1 MSYPH
6 NPYIKASSAYG
17 ETMKLDHSDQKSLE
31 ASVLLKAAQ
40 RLQTLSDRLADP
52 TTEPSLEEIDDS
64 LTYNRK
70 LWIVFANEAMNEAHP
85 LPLEIKNNIAR
96 LSIFVFKRTTE
107 IYATPT
113 PQLLEALITIN
124 RQLASGLMQAAENGA
139 KLDQKPQ
146 LAERTAIL
154 SSDV

>member
-17 ETMKLDHSDQKSLE
+17 ETMKLDYSDQKSLE

-40 RLQTLSDRLADP
+40 KLQNLSDRLADP
-52 TTEPSLEEIDDS
+52 AAEPSLEEIDDA

-70 LWIVFANEAMNEAHP
+70 LWTIFISETMNESHP
-85 LPLEIKNNIAR
+85 LPVEIKNNVAR

-113 PQLLEALITIN
+113 PQLLEPLVTIN
-124 RQLASGLMQAAENGA
+124 RQLASGLMQAVENGLKA
-139 KLDQKPQ
+139 NPKP
-146 LAERTAIL
+146 AATERSASL